1 MRLLYLL
8 LIFFCCLTKT
18 NAQNIGI
25 NATGAAPDNS
35 AILDVASTNKGM
47 LLPRIN
53 LLSTTDVATIT
64 APTTS
69 LLVYNTNAGIT
80 GIGANGIGYYYWNG
94 TNWVKLII
102 FGAANDHDW
111 YKTNTTTAPTS
122 INDSMF
128 HIGFVGIG
136 NNYPKH
142 PLQVNTSVVD
152 TVVSIT
158 TATNNPNNKTA
169 LQVTVNSSG
178 NAYEENG
185 VNIDVT
191 SDTYFNKAYA
201 ANIIKTATTGECL
214 GASFSVSGSGF
225 GSETGTSFISNST
238 GSSVRY
244 GMRNIFG
251 SLNAGSAYGYSN
263 FFYGVGSSSIYAVG
277 TNNNFDT
284 RAFFKKG
291 TFNSFNGADSGFIYG
306 LHNEVYN
313 SGTGAKQGVQNTFY
327 SESRGQQFG
336 VTNSFNS
343 TGTNNVFAID
353 NFLGG
358 RAAIKYGIRNTYSSA
373 DSGQFYGLL
382 NNITSSGTGNK
393 YGTYTNIS
401 SAKIGTHVGNYNS
414 LSGGDSTAQY
424 GVLNFISVPA
434 TASDNIRYG
443 VSNSITNNST
453 ATNVGTIGSANF
465 LTGNSASAQTG
476 VDTWISNTGTGTQ
489 TGARNFFTGNSS
501 GVQIGVENNIAN
513 NSSDSPKYGTKN
525 RIQSNGNGRHVG
537 ILDSISGSGNGDK
550 YATLNYLANTGN
562 GNHFGADNYFYGT
575 GTGGRYGTYNRFE
588 NGSGISMGIGNV
600 FNSTA
605 TSAFDKIGIANAFSE
620 GNGSGNLIGS
630 STVIL
635 YSVSGSGNH
644 YGTIFTDISLGTG
657 DCYGASQTLSGN
669 SSGLQYGVYNNINNS
684 GSGNHYG
691 VYNVLS
697 GAGTGQQRGFEVDI
711 TNTGDGNH
719 YGLVADVTGGTAV
732 NYGSYSRAIAPGT
745 TNYGIYAVAANATTN
760 YAGYF
765 VGQVAVAG
773 NLNPTANNT
782 YDLGTTALRWQDVWC
797 NRNAFNG
804 SDFRLKKN
812 IKTTSYGL
820 KEILKIRPVSYQWKD
835 NDRTDLGFI
844 AQEIKEIL
852 PDIVMESKDSMNTLL
867 MNYNGVIPVLVKAV
881 QEQQTQIELQNEI
894 ITKQAVLLELLKKE
908 IETIKMSDERKNG
921 WSAVK

>member
-1 MRLLYLL
+1 MVDVILTLNNFVMRLLY
-8 LIFFCCLTKT
+8 FFFILCCFLAKT

-128 HIGFVGIG
+128 HIGFIGIG
-136 NNYPKH
+136 NNNPKH
-142 PLQVNTSVVD
+142 PLQVNTTVAD

-158 TATNNPNNKTA
+158 TATNNSNNKTA
-169 LQVTVNSSG
+169 LQINVNSTG
-178 NAYEENG
+178 NAFDENG
-185 VNIDVT
+185 VNVDIT
-191 SDTYFNKAYA
+191 SDTYLNKAYA
-201 ANIIKTATTGECL
+201 ANIVKNASNGECL
-214 GASFSVSGSGF
+214 GASYTVSGSGF

-244 GMRNIFG
+244 GTRNIFG
-251 SLNAGSAYGYSN
+251 SLNAGSAYGSSN
-263 FFYGVGSSSIYAVG
+263 FFYGVGSSGIYAVG

-291 TFNSFNGADSGFIYG
+291 IYNSFNGTDSGFIYG

-313 SGTGAKQGVQNTFY
+313 SGTGAKQGVLNAFY
-327 SESRGQQFG
+327 SESRGQQYG
-336 VTNSFNS
+336 VINSFGS
-343 TGTNNVFAID
+343 SGTASVYGID
-353 NFLGG
+353 NFFTG
-358 RAAIKYGIRNTYSSA
+358 RSSIKIGVRNSYSGS
-373 DSGQFYGLL
+373 DTSSFYGLL
-382 NNITSSGTGNK
+382 NNITNAGTGTK

-401 SAKIGTHVGNYNS
+401 GAKIGTHIGNFNS
-414 LSGGDSTAQY
+414 IVGGDSTSQI
-424 GVLNFISVPA
+424 GVYNGITIPS
-434 TASDNIRYG
+434 TANYNNRYG
-443 VSNSITNNST
+443 VQNSIINNST
-453 ATNVGTIGSANF
+453 STNIGSIGYANF
-465 LTGNSASAQTG
+465 ITGNSASEQTG
-476 VDTWISNTGTGTQ
+476 VDSWISNTGSGDQ
-489 TGARNFFTGNSS
+489 NGVRNSFTGNGT
-501 GVQIGVENNIAN
+501 GVQIGVENSIAN
-513 NSSDSPKYGTKN
+513 SSNSPKYGVKN
-525 RIQSNGNGRHVG
+525 LIQNNGTGRHVG
-537 ILDSISGSGNGDK
+537 VLDSLSGTGNAEQ
-550 YATLNYLANTGN
+550 YAMLNYLVNTGN
-562 GNHFGADNYFYGT
+562 GNHFGSFNHFNGIGSGGKYG
-575 GTGGRYGTYNRFE
+575 YYNRFE

-605 TSAFDKIGIANAFSE
+605 TTAFDKIGIANAFSE
-620 GNGSGNLIGS
+620 GNGTGNLYGS
-630 STVIL
+630 SNVIL
-635 YSVSGSGNH
+635 NTVSGSGNH
-644 YGTIFTDISLGTG
+644 YGTIFTDYSLGTG

-669 SSGLQYGVYNNINNS
+669 SPGLQYGVYNNINNS

-820 KEILKIRPVSYQWKD
+820 KEIMKIRPVSYQWKD

-844 AQEIKEIL
+844 AQEIRDIL
-852 PDIVMESKDSMNTLL
+852 PDIVLESKDSMNTLL
-867 MNYNGVIPVLVKAV
+867 MNYSGVIPVLVKAI
-881 QEQQTQIELQNEI
+881 QEQQTQIQQQNDLI
-894 ITKQAVLLELLKKE
+894 QQQTQLLLLLRKE
-908 IETIKMSDERKNG
+908 IDLMKH
-921 WSAVK
+921 

>member
-1 MRLLYLL
+1 MS
-8 LIFFCCLTKT
+8 I
-18 NAQNIGI
+18 AQNVGI

-35 AILDVASTNKGM
+35 AILDIAANNKGL
-47 LLPRIN
+47 LLPRVS

-64 APTTS
+64 TPTIS
-69 LLVYNTNAGIT
+69 LLVYNTNAGISGT
-80 GIGANGIGYYYWNG
+80 GANGVGYYYWNG
-94 TNWVKLII
+94 TNWVNLII
-102 FGAANDHDW
+102 YGSSNDHDW
-111 YKTNTTTAPTS
+111 YKTNTTTSPTS

-128 HIGFVGIG
+128 HLGFVGIG
-136 NNYPKH
+136 NNNPLH
-142 PLQVNTSVVD
+142 PLQINTSVAD

-158 TATNNPNNKTA
+158 TTKNDINNRTA
-169 LQVTVNSSG
+169 LQINVNTNG
-178 NAYEENG
+178 FAYEENG
-185 VNIDVT
+185 INVDIT
-191 SDTYFNKAYA
+191 SDTYYNKAYA
-201 ANIIKTATTGECL
+201 ANIVKTATTGECF
-214 GASFSVSGSGF
+214 GASYTVSGSGF

-291 TFNSFNGADSGFIYG
+291 TYNSFNGTDSGFIYG

-313 SGTGAKQGVQNTFY
+313 SGIGAKQGVVNTFY
-327 SESRGQQFG
+327 SESRGQQSG
-336 VTNSFNS
+336 VINSFGS
-343 TGTNNVFAID
+343 SGTASVYAID
-353 NFLGG
+353 NFFNG
-358 RAAIKYGIRNTYSSA
+358 RAAIKYGIRNTYSAA

-393 YGTYTNIS
+393 YGTYTQIS
-401 SAKIGTHVGNYNS
+401 GAKIGTHIGNFNS
-414 LSGGDSTAQY
+414 LSGGDSTMQI
-424 GVLNFISVPA
+424 GVYNGITIPTNA
-434 TASDNIRYG
+434 TNQSRYG
-443 VSNSITNNST
+443 VQNSISNNST
-453 ATNVGTIGSANF
+453 STNVGSIGYANF
-465 LTGNSASAQTG
+465 ITGNSASEQTG
-476 VDTWISNTGTGTQ
+476 VDTWISNTGTGDQ
-489 TGARNFFTGNSS
+489 NGVRNSFTGTSS
-501 GVQIGVENNIAN
+501 GVQIGVENIIAN
-513 NSSDSPKYGTKN
+513 TSNSPKYATINK
-525 RIQSNGNGRHVG
+525 IQSNGNGRHVG

-550 YATLNYLANTGN
+550 YASLNYLANTGN
-562 GNHFGADNYFYGT
+562 GNHFGADNYFNGT

-588 NGSGISMGIGNV
+588 NGSGICMGIGNV

-620 GNGSGNLIGS
+620 GNGTGNLVGS
-630 STVIL
+630 SSVIL
-635 YSVSGSGNH
+635 NSVSGSGNH
-644 YGTIFTDISLGTG
+644 YGTIFTDNSLGTG

-691 VYNVLS
+691 VYNILS

-711 TNTGDGNH
+711 TNTGNANH

-732 NYGSYSRAIAPGT
+732 NYGTYSRANAPGT
-745 TNYGIYAVAANATTN
+745 TNYGIYAVAVNATTN

-812 IKTTSYGL
+812 IQSISYGL

-835 NDRTDLGFI
+835 NDRSDLGFI

-881 QEQQTQIELQNEI
+881 QEQQTQIETQNEI
-894 ITKQAVLLELLKKE
+894 MEKQAILLELLRKE
-908 IETIKMSDERKNG
+908 IEALKMIDERKNG
-921 WSAVK
+921 LSAVK

>member
-1 MRLLYLL
+1 MRLLYL
-8 LIFFCCLTKT
+8 FFILCCFLAKT

-64 APTTS
+64 TPTIS
-69 LLVYNTNAGIT
+69 LLVYNTNVGIS
-80 GIGANGIGYYYWNG
+80 GIGANGVGYYYWNG
-94 TNWVKLII
+94 TNWVNLII
-102 FGAANDHDW
+102 YGSTNDHDW

-122 INDSMF
+122 INDTMF

-136 NNYPKH
+136 NNNPKH
-142 PLQVNTSVVD
+142 PLQVNTTVAD

-158 TATNNPNNKTA
+158 TTTNNSNNKTA
-169 LQVTVNSSG
+169 LQINVNSTG
-178 NAYEENG
+178 TAFEENG
-185 VNIDVT
+185 INVDIT
-191 SDTYFNKAYA
+191 SDTYLNKAYA
-201 ANIIKTATTGECL
+201 ANIVKSTTTGECL
-214 GASFSVSGSGF
+214 GASYTVSGSGF
-225 GSETGTSFISNST
+225 GSEAGTSFMSNST

-251 SLNAGSAYGYSN
+251 SLNAGSAYGSSN
-263 FFYGVGSSSIYAVG
+263 FFYGVGSSGIYAVG
-277 TNNNFDT
+277 TNNNFAT

-291 TFNSFNGADSGFIYG
+291 TYNSFNGTDSGFIYG

-401 SAKIGTHVGNYNS
+401 GAKIGTQIGNFNS
-414 LSGGDSTAQY
+414 IVGGDSTSQI
-424 GVLNFISVPA
+424 GVYNGITIPSIA
-434 TASDNIRYG
+434 NYNNRYG
-443 VSNSITNNST
+443 VQNSIINNST
-453 ATNVGTIGSANF
+453 STNIGSIGYANF
-465 LTGNSASAQTG
+465 ITGNSASEQTG
-476 VDTWISNTGTGTQ
+476 VDSWISNTGSGDQ
-489 TGARNFFTGNSS
+489 NGVRNSFTGNGT
-501 GVQIGVENNIAN
+501 GVQIGVENSIAN
-513 NSSDSPKYGTKN
+513 SSNSPKYGVKN
-525 RIQSNGNGRHVG
+525 LIQNNGTGRHVG
-537 ILDSISGSGNGDK
+537 VLDSLSGTGNAEQ
-550 YATLNYLANTGN
+550 YAMLNYLANTGN
-562 GNHFGADNYFYGT
+562 GNHFGSFNHFNGIGSGGKYG
-575 GTGGRYGTYNRFE
+575 YYNRFE

-605 TSAFDKIGIANAFSE
+605 TTAFDKIGIANAFNE

-669 SSGLQYGVYNNINNS
+669 SPGLQYGVYNNINNS

-765 VGQVAVAG
+765 VGQVAIAG

-820 KEILKIRPVSYQWKD
+820 KEIMKIRPVSYQWKD

-844 AQEIKEIL
+844 AQEIKEII
-852 PDIVMESKDSMNTLL
+852 PNIVMESKDSMNTLL

-881 QEQQTQIELQNEI
+881 QEQQTQIESQNEI
-894 ITKQAVLLELLKKE
+894 MAKQTVLLELLRKE
-908 IETIKMSDERKNG
+908 IEALKMNDKRKNG
-921 WSAVK
+921 LSAVK